1 MLQLYAFLYLII
13 QHAAHNPKNEDVCHY
28 EAPTNLTIDVRPKSR
43 SLGLYF
49 EKDRSCEVTV
59 KAILPVCTSH
69 QPYDKITIAVVSASD
84 GRTCSFDDYNDYINK
99 ARDKKSVKLTTPIKT
114 GSVTIPFNPS
124 IFFLPRRIRLSI
136 NSSHRKGLV

>member
-1 MLQLYAFLYLII
+1 MSILYIP
-13 QHAAHNPKNEDVCHY
+13 HAAHNPKNEDVCHY

-84 GRTCSFDDYNDYINK
+84 GRTCSFDDYNDYIDEMMETNGENNTPERTNRLKRNGTTIEETILKPCSSNEK
-99 ARDKKSVKLTTPIKT
+99 AE
-114 GSVTIPFNPS
+114 
-124 IFFLPRRIRLSI
+124 
-136 NSSHRKGLV
+136 